1 MAAPICQQNPLL
13 GFPAS
18 GTAYAGCGGYV
29 TESVGSIAPGICRA
43 QGINLIKLV
52 LYFTVG
58 SFTASFFIFVFS
70 KQVREIFFAKD
81 MFNNQSL
88 KQLIH

>member
-1 MAAPICQQNPLL
+1 MDPNGQRPIGSGELIVSVVAAPICQQNPLL

-43 QGINLIKLV
+43 ETSKKKKALKK
-52 LYFTVG
+52 YFIYG
-58 SFTASFFIFVFS
+58 
-70 KQVREIFFAKD
+70 
-81 MFNNQSL
+81 
-88 KQLIH
+88 